1 MCKNLMEIDAVKKR
15 IKFYPDWPSEGINF
29 IDIMPLLA
37 DAEAFRAVVD
47 AIDECVTAPNVAAPE
62 ARGFLFA
69 SPLMMTDGG
78 VECVIPFRK
87 KGKLPHSGDDLVG
100 VSIVKEYGEDNLF
113 FRKSDLSEARVTDG
127 VIEVTLFDD
136 ILATGGTAVGM
147 AERLSAL
154 TVERDGVAYP
164 VKVKE
169 FVFMGEI
176 EVLEGRARLE
186 SIAPV
191 KSLIKF

>member
-1 MCKNLMEIDAVKKR
+1 MCKNLMEIDAVKKH

-69 SPLMMTDGG
+69 SPLMMTNGG

-87 KGKLPHSGDDLVG
+87 KGKLPHAGDDLVG

-113 FRKSDLSEARVTDG
+113 FRKSDLQNAQITNG
-127 VIEVTLFDD
+127 VVEISILDD
-136 ILATGGTAVGM
+136 ILATGGTAFEM
-147 AERLSAL
+147 ASHLEAL
-154 TVERDGVAYP
+154 TVTKDGVDYP

-169 FVFMGEI
+169 FIFLAELSFLPGR
-176 EVLEGRARLE
+176 EVLEK
-186 SIAPV
+186 IAPV
-191 KSLIKF
+191 YSLISF

>member
-1 MCKNLMEIDAVKKR
+1 MEQQHGILILNKPKGLSSAQCLSR
-15 IKFYPDWPSEGINF
+15 IKRLGQKKIGHAGTLDPMATGVLIVMLGHATKLSNY
-29 IDIMPLLA
+29 LL
-37 DAEAFRAVVD
+37 E
-47 AIDECVTAPNVAAPE
+47 
-62 ARGFLFA
+62 
-69 SPLMMTDGG
+69 GG
-78 VECVIPFRK
+78 VN
-87 KGKLPHSGDDLVG
+87 LDG
-100 VSIVKEYGEDNLF
+100 VE
-113 FRKSDLSEARVTDG
+113 TPDG

-186 SIAPV
+186 AIAPV